1 MGDHMI
7 KIQKSTLASPG
18 DVSVNQRQASEL
30 GATDRSS
37 PIGRNAP
44 IPTGLRKLPRG
55 TKPPHAAAGY
65 QRTRL
70 TMLSQNLLDSTA
82 KADAAKAAAKAA
94 IAAEAAAGNK
104 MNSLPVLPQVQNR
117 ISLTV
122 LSQNLLDSTNKADA
136 AKAAAKA
143 AIAAEAAAGNKA
155 IGK

>member
-37 PIGRNAP
+37 PIGRDAP

-55 TKPPHAAAGY
+55 TKPPHAAAAKAAAGH

-82 KADAAKAAAKAA
+82 KA
-94 IAAEAAAGNK
+94 
-104 MNSLPVLPQVQNR
+104 
-117 ISLTV
+117 
-122 LSQNLLDSTNKADA
+122 
-136 AKAAAKA
+136 